1 MHILSL
7 KVTFQETPLLGV
19 SITNILEEQEL
30 GNILDKA
37 AAITLNALQLLFCL
51 HLYGEDL

>member
-37 AAITLNALQLLFCL
+37 AAITLNALQLLFYL

>member
-37 AAITLNALQLLFCL
+37 TAITLNALQLLFWP
-51 HLYGEDL
+51 HLCGEDP